1 MHLKCITYNYS
12 FLDGDWFKNSFF
24 YTNSLAKFSFYR
36 TVCYGTDELFKGQF
50 VIRQFNTPTTLK
62 LQLKSTNHIHF
73 DCGQCQ
79 SDITQCTPPLR
90 LLIQI
95 YFPFL
100 SYLGYSS
107 FHGNCNFHA

>member
-1 MHLKCITYNYS
+1 MVIGLKTP
-12 FLDGDWFKNSFF
+12 FF
-24 YTNSLAKFSFYR
+24 TLIHSPSS
-36 TVCYGTDELFKGQF
+36 V

-79 SDITQCTPPLR
+79 SDIKQCTPPLR
-90 LLIQI
+90 LLMQI

-107 FHGNCNFHA
+107 FQGNCNFHD

>member
-1 MHLKCITYNYS
+1 MVIGLKTP
-12 FLDGDWFKNSFF
+12 FF
-24 YTNSLAKFSFYR
+24 YTNSPAKFSCYR
-36 TVCYGTDELFKGQF
+36 TVCYGTDELSMGQF

-79 SDITQCTPPLR
+79 SDITQCAPPLR

-107 FHGNCNFHA
+107 FHGNCNFHD